1 VPEIEEGIFDSLYS
15 KIVSLIDMRTSPENC
30 WLTEFKNISTDD
42 IFTLIEVI
50 DEKVIGQELLKVSSR
65 Q

>member
-1 VPEIEEGIFDSLYS
+1 
-15 KIVSLIDMRTSPENC
+15 MRASPENC

-50 DEKVIGQELLKVSSR
+50 GEKVIGQELLVVSSR
-65 Q
+65 QEQVRILRDNKWKGGPL